1 MSDNW
6 WEAAP
11 LDRENDQPKQKSD
24 DWWQAAPVAEEPGA
38 AIPKNQTQGYQ
49 ETPAGG
55 MGAEVPP
62 ATSESE
68 TPAAQPTFGEQIGD
82 FARGTQRGAVN
93 TTGTM
98 IKGLSTKGLSDPG
111 DVLPI
116 LQELESA
123 PNWSQQELA
132 DFYQRASRKLARS
145 PALMRQLIG
154 GAGDL
159 AAGRAKSVA
168 DLPNLKKAFEDAIQ
182 DPRQT
187 EAYALGQSI
196 QEWARE
202 NYPADPRLQGK
213 FQTQVAEGLGS
224 IGPFLAAGILPGG
237 QGFAAGAGILAG
249 QGEALQNAVDAI
261 EKGEKLSRKQLLD
274 ATGFGSLPGATES
287 IPIET
292 LLERIPKPKWAE
304 ALGSI
309 GRIAAQAA
317 IEGGQEAVQQ
327 VGQNLIS
334 KYVYRP
340 DQAISEGVGEAAAV
354 GAVVGGGLQ
363 ATKDAGGAAVDLVR
377 PARETK
383 SDAEPQKA
391 TGFGRKRIEQTVNV
405 DAKGDPQ
412 AVSRVAPTARPDREF
427 EVDKRAQQIKD
438 RQAQAILGEAGYTKD
453 QIREMNADEFT
464 AAMQEA
470 ADAGI
475 EAPTRE
481 PSGDIAAQITDLQNP
496 QHPRGGVYLPRSTVE
511 HMRKTGQ
518 LDNALKAGR
527 PIEDFDGRGGILIA
541 RDERVQQ
548 MATQAKAKG
557 VPLQRIIGVVTQA
570 GQGKPTN
577 GDTVI
582 QQRDEAGN
590 VTRETLTTSGEAQ
603 GVMQEFA
610 APGRQVVQMTPDEAL
625 IDREDR
631 AAQELT
637 GRKEAPAKVETP
649 DDLATAAQQ
658 ADTQPTEAQKKAGNY
673 KHAHVNVQGLDIAIE
688 NPKGSVRSGV
698 DQDGEAWETTM
709 PAHYGRIKRT
719 TGADG
724 DQVDV
729 YLGDDLQSEV
739 VYIVDQIDPKTGKF
753 DEHKVVMGASSMP
766 AAMSLYEGGFSDG
779 TGMDRIGG
787 IKALSM
793 PQFKE
798 WLKGDTSAPASG
810 KAVQTRDAKPGA
822 AQDAEII
829 EAAPQDVAPEL
840 AEQPAPANETRME
853 AGSEVG
859 DGGTARADQPRQGR
873 GDAQPS
879 AAEQPAASQNE
890 LFEPFREYLKSGKS
904 LAPDKVAEALGT
916 DIKKAAGLLQEAV
929 KNGGVRYTKSG
940 KFQRIGTSNKPMGL
954 IEALTRAGG
963 IRDQDGELAAMDLD
977 KQFGPGGRLVR
988 KNGGMTLDEA
998 REWAV
1003 DNGYIADTP
1012 WAGNETRTTTRDLL
1026 DAIREDAAGN
1036 KQVREQDV
1044 SRQQDIDRQDRERQY
1059 AEQFNSPAERAIV
1072 KAHGVNFMGE
1082 LDEWL
1087 KGAGLTLD
1095 SIPAADLD
1103 RAAELVSEG
1112 MDIEA
1117 AVERSFIEAVEADTG
1132 VEYDADEIPFDTG
1145 PRDETLPTD
1154 PFEDGEERRPGREED
1169 QRPAAQEAPAGRR
1182 EDGQGD
1188 GEGQQQEVTSETGAD
1203 GKAQSVILGTEQ
1215 DVKGALQN
1223 KADAGL
1229 KAKADQK
1236 PMDDGLFGD
1245 SMNQGDL
1252 LDTAKNVPLLR
1263 APSAD
1268 LAKEAVLRS
1277 TKEGRR
1283 TVADPDS
1290 GNINWLIDNGYA
1302 EPETARKR
1310 AKLRLTDKGQR
1321 ELARLEELSGY
1332 AQGQR
1337 DRQFA
1342 KQVAKPAAQK
1352 GMASKNV
1359 AKLLHQMGLDQAVM
1373 EGDNFQRRIPNP
1385 PYMDLVIER
1394 LPDPVSGQI
1403 LSFAHYYEQN
1413 GDLVNDGEMIYQI
1426 GKDGQLTLSET
1437 ISSGGYQSDTADHTF
1452 ARIFSKNLL
1461 DQGFG
1466 KVKAA
1471 PDVDAMIDAAI
1482 DDVFTS
1488 PRDPLQAEIE
1498 VDLETSGAYRTEK
1511 GSEHIL
1517 VTPSWKNA
1525 TGFQVSY
1532 FQNREPMKIVDV
1544 ETSASELSSV
1554 VRQFGKGFKRREP
1567 AYGRNSGGLERAL
1580 NTAKEAE
1587 KELERRGKKT
1597 VKQSAASAA
1606 RNVGQGL
1613 SEVLSGLNALF
1624 NDPNKLGSGPSF
1636 DEDTYRKALPHFR
1649 SGVAHFAEAGR
1660 DIAQMVRSLVQFLAS
1675 NGMDRPAI
1683 ERMKPYIAR
1692 FITDVQAG
1700 KETID
1705 VPGSD
1710 RNLEQDSGGATAED
1724 GVGQAGVSSA
1734 AGTDGRS
1741 ATAGGSPNYPRN
1753 ERADPSSSVSESDAP
1768 AVGDRGDLAIPD
1780 PEPEPEPFNPADR
1793 DGERGSDAGV
1803 EGLPAERVTAE
1814 QVVETA
1820 SNSPDLEVRRRQQA
1834 KAESTKVVPQD
1845 AANIAET
1852 LPMLYEGQRDD
1863 VLKVENRFAEADG
1876 MLLTNGTG
1884 TGKTFSGL
1892 GVIKRFAKQGKKNV
1906 LIIAPSQGILEAW
1919 VKAAKDLKLDISVL
1933 DSTSTAGDGLVATT
1947 YANLGQNRHLADR
1960 EWDLAVSDEAHSLL
1974 QNADG
1979 EATSALKNF
1988 RAITRHPRGDYERAI
2003 MLHRDLYG
2011 KIEDLTAQIEA
2022 RRAAN
2027 PDATVDDLED
2037 RRGVLYQQFEEK
2049 RKQVQADMQ
2058 AKPRSKALFLSATP
2072 FAHHFTLDWAE
2083 GYLFDYPKDGDPG
2096 AYNAGDGR
2104 DRFFIENFGYRMR
2117 YNKLTKPESDVNLDI
2132 MEREFHDRLAKSGA
2146 LSGRI
2151 LEVDR
2156 DYDRKFVN
2164 VVDSKGKLID
2174 QGFKWLSDNRMNALS
2189 EVYRKRF
2196 DYLARA
2202 RLLEAMK
2209 AKGSADYLQKNL
2221 DMGRKVVVF
2230 HNYNEGGGFT
2240 VFPATENDAEIVTRV
2255 DGKEVK
2261 TSLKEQY
2268 QKFLAANPYVADLNF
2283 SDYQAPPAELKRMF
2297 GDRVAIYNGT
2307 VSKKQRS
2314 DALKAFNEKG
2324 SGIDLLVVQAD
2335 AGSAGLSA
2343 HDTEGDTPRVLL
2355 NLGLPTKPT
2364 QAIQQEGRIYRDGQA
2379 SDAMFRYMNTGTGW
2393 ERSAFA
2399 STIAQRAGT
2408 AENLGMGNL
2417 ARTLK
2422 ESFITAYEESDTYPP
2437 GHEGEG
2443 TGGKAADRALRENV
2457 SDFERA
2463 KTHYFGQQ
2471 KKSGRRDQ
2479 REGTDYFAT
2488 PEPIGLKLV
2497 EFIRPRANDRMLEPS
2512 AGHGAIARYL
2522 PETTTNTIIEPSNEL
2537 LSRAQLRTPN
2547 AKPLQQ
2553 RFEDLNIVN
2562 KFDGIVMNPPFGSGG
2577 KTAVDHLA
2585 KAVTHLRNGGRVAAI
2600 IPTGPAADKKFDKW
2614 YEDVEGVY
2622 MVADIQLPQVTFK
2635 RAGTGVMT
2643 RIVVLEKQT
2652 DENVTPPQQIN
2663 RDYTKVE
2670 DINDLFDR
2678 IEQVELAERAVPET
2692 QEFEVPPDGPFTAGG
2707 IDFNLDAKNGADVAE
2722 VKSFIGG
2729 KFKYVVGVGE
2739 KHGGTWNGRASQF
2752 EFTSPGARAEFLQDL
2767 EANPEPAPVEAP
2779 SGVKFDLNETMH
2791 AKTGAKLWVAS
2802 ISERVERDVYTAILE
2817 VAKRHGGYY
2826 STYRGRGA
2834 IPGFQF
2840 KSEETRQRF
2849 IDEMQGKDG
2858 RPSAAMMPRSAPM
2871 QARIDPAPLFYSAL
2885 ERAVEG
2891 MQQPRGPKT
2900 QWMAMIRKA
2909 PGVKPEEIEW
2919 TGVEQWLAE
2928 QSGTITKEQVL
2939 DYIRANQIDV
2949 QEVVKGGVR
2958 AEMST
2963 YDMLDEMSD
2972 EDIVDEAYRYWGT
2985 DKDDIREDLE
2995 RDRDG
3000 TLAEL
3005 AREIDE
3011 VGARAGFTD
3020 GEDTKFEKYQLPGGE
3035 GYREMLLT
3043 LPEKDTVITEP
3054 SVSPDGWGTT
3064 DGGTQ
3069 GIVRRGDHG
3078 NDYRSGHWD
3087 EPNVLAHVRFNE
3099 RVEEAPYTAEEQAAI
3114 DARKAAQPEVNR
3126 LGNELA
3132 RAITDRTRERDIIL
3146 EQKREELRLKVRA
3159 GEIRIPEMQRQLDEL
3174 TFGSGAV
3181 ETEALKRQR
3190 EIQDRYD
3197 ALRDSL
3203 PPMPKRKTTRTL
3215 FIEEIQSDWH
3225 QQGRKRGY
3233 SREKLDTT
3241 GWRAWEDSLGFWNVM
3256 DVNGNDMGSYSAPNA
3271 EGAILM
3277 ASSVPKNNTVPDA
3290 PFKTTWPELA
3300 FKRMLRWAVDNGY
3313 DRIAWTPGDVQAER
3327 YDLSKQISEVVF
3339 DDNAS
3344 TGIGRPRM
3352 DGAPS
3357 RGVLQAYDLDG
3368 KRIINE
3374 NIAPEQLP
3382 DYIGKEVADK
3392 LLNAAPVEANSTGL
3406 GVRRR
3411 ILSGLDIQVGGEGMR
3426 GFYDQILPKTVNKLV
3441 KKWGGKVGTTKITP
3455 QLIRQNDGMWTNEDR
3470 TRLWAT
3476 EAEAQAKSAV
3486 DVWSLDITDA
3496 MRDAAK
3502 AGLPLFLKPDERL
3515 NSNPL
3520 HQRVIPERELNML
3533 ADELQKVA
3541 QRVLGRSL
3549 REVQYVGA
3557 DRVPNADAFGQ
3568 YDFATGIIRVALLG
3582 PMRPDT
3588 VLRHEAIH
3596 ALRRSGVI
3604 TRPEYAILERK
3615 AKQWRKEYEIE
3626 DRYRQYFEENRSW
3639 YDDERLIEDHM
3650 NEEAI
3655 AEAFSDYH
3663 VHRAAIEDS
3672 RIRKIFDKLAR
3683 FLEQV
3688 RNMLAGHGFTSADQI
3703 FADIEEGRIGARTPR
3718 AQQPSARP
3726 IYASD
3731 RPEPVRPAPVPQNTM
3746 ANEAQLMQAA
3756 PDITQTPAFKEW
3768 FGDSKVVDAE
3778 GKPLVVYH
3786 GTAEDFVAFQ
3796 DFTGGQDGIYFS
3808 ANPSVASE
3816 YAEFRSDAVDN
3827 TDYVG
3832 APGGSV
3838 MPTYLAIQNP
3848 LVVTDIPWFEADAY
3862 QEAIDRA
3869 KDEGRDGVIFRNV
3882 EDGPE
3887 GRTVPADTYVVFSPN
3902 QIKSV
3907 FNRGT
3912 FDSSDPRIMY
3922 QLPRNM
3928 VRLGDK
3934 IDNML
3939 LRTSGD
3945 LKEFAHK
3952 ARRAMQDRFIDVKR
3966 LQERLQEITGEKIPE
3981 FQDVYLT
3988 ESLYYGKTAKRLD
4001 DMREE
4006 WFEPLMA
4013 KIQSHN
4019 LTLEEV
4025 NEFLYARH
4033 AKERNERIASINPN
4047 MQEAGSGMSDAEA
4060 DAVMEAFARRNR
4072 MEALED
4078 VAGDVDRLI
4087 DQSRRDML
4095 KDGLISQEQYDQ
4107 WREYDYYVPLR
4118 GWEADPNK
4126 DGEADKPR
4134 IGRRFDIRGKETKQ
4148 ALGRRSKADSPLA
4161 YVMMQAQQSVIRGEK
4176 NRVGKSFLRLVQ
4188 ANPDKTMW
4196 EIHPRKRERFINK
4209 TTGLVQERWVAEDWG
4224 DDILSVKIGG
4234 NPTFIKIKDP
4244 DIAKAMKG
4252 LGADNMGAIGR
4263 TLHKFNRFL
4272 SFMSTQA
4279 NPEFVLT
4286 NLARDLQTAAVNLAE
4301 NDIKGLQKSVLRDV
4315 PKAMQGIW
4323 QGVQGKRDTEWSKY
4337 YHEFADA
4344 GGKIGFFGLDTIEDH
4359 KKQMDKELQK
4369 LRPGAPQKA
4378 WNVIEHIGKRY
4389 ISDANTSV
4397 ENALRLST
4405 YVNARRSG
4413 LTKAKAASL
4422 ARELT
4427 VNFNRRGEW
4436 GTMANALYLFYNAG
4450 IQGSVRMIQALR
4462 HPKVQKLAFGI
4473 TASAFMLDIFN
4484 RWMAGD
4490 DDDGENF
4497 YDKIPFWEKERNLI
4511 MMLPGGNGQYLKFP
4525 LPWGYNV
4532 FHVVGQ
4538 QTAASMFGKETPGSA
4553 AFNVGKTALNA
4564 FNPIGGSDRIERML
4578 SPTILDPFVDLG
4590 ANKDYLDRKI
4600 MPEDYPGQVAS
4611 PDSEKYWN
4619 TVNPQ
4624 WKWVA
4629 KKLNELTGGNEVRP
4643 GAIDIS
4649 PETLEYWT
4657 EFIAGG
4663 AGAFLARSNNFITKL
4678 VTGEDIEAYQVPFT
4692 RRFYGSPSKYADMQ
4706 AYYDLRDRVRL
4717 TEKEFKLFRERSR
4730 IEEGRA
4736 LQKTPEFKMVNS
4748 IKQADNQLR
4757 QLRKQIRALRAD
4769 EKLKDA
4775 VKRQRIERLE
4785 DRMLRIMEA
4794 ARGRYNTLKE

>member
-11 LDRENDQPKQKSD
+11 LDRENDKQKSD
-24 DWWQAAPVAEEPGA
+24 DWWQAAPVAEDPGA

-116 LQELESA
+116 LQDLENA

-292 LLERIPKPKWAE
+292 LLDRIPKPKWAE

-391 TGFGRKRIEQTVNV
+391 TSFGRKRIEQTVNV
-405 DAKGDPQ
+405 DAKGDPK

-438 RQAQAILGEAGYTKD
+438 RQAQAILGEAGYTKE

-481 PSGDIAAQITDLQNP
+481 PSGDIAAQITDLQDP

-527 PIEDFDGRGGILIA
+527 PVEDFDGRGGILIA

-548 MATQAKAKG
+548 MATQAKANG
-557 VPLQRIIGVVTQA
+557 VPLQRIIGAVTQA
-570 GQGKPTN
+570 GQGKPTD

-753 DEHKVVMGASSMP
+753 DEHKVVMGTSSMP
-766 AAMSLYEGGFSDG
+766 AAMSLYDGGFSDG

-829 EAAPQDVAPEL
+829 EAAPQDASPEL
-840 AEQPAPANETRME
+840 AQQPAPTDEIRME
-853 AGSEVG
+853 AGAEVG
-859 DGGTARADQPRQGR
+859 DGGAARADQPRQSGS
-873 GDAQPS
+873 DAQPS
-879 AAEQPAASQNE
+879 PAEQPAASQNE

-904 LAPDKVAEALGT
+904 LAPDKVAEALNT
-916 DIKKAAGLLQEAV
+916 NLRTAAGLLQEAV

-963 IRDQDGELAAMDLD
+963 IRDQGGELAAMDLD

-988 KNGGMTLDEA
+988 RNGGMTLDEA

-1012 WAGNETRTTTRDLL
+1012 WAGNESRTTTRDLL

-1036 KQVREQDV
+1036 KQVREQDI
-1044 SRQQDIDRQDRERQY
+1044 SRQQEIEQQERERQY
-1059 AEQFNSPAERAIV
+1059 AEQFNSPAELAII
-1072 KAHGVNFMGE
+1072 KAHGLNFMGE

-1087 KGAGLTLD
+1087 KGSGLTLD
-1095 SIPAADLD
+1095 NIPAADLD

-1154 PFEDGEERRPGREED
+1154 PFEGGAERRPGREED
-1169 QRPAAQEAPAGRR
+1169 RRSAAQEAATGPR

-1188 GEGQQQEVTSETGAD
+1188 GEGGQQKVADTETGAD
-1203 GKAQSVILGTEQ
+1203 GKAQAVIPGAEQ

-1245 SMNQGDL
+1245 SMNQDDL
-1252 LDTAKNVPLLR
+1252 LDAAKGSPLFR
-1263 APSAD
+1263 SPGTD

-1277 TKEGRR
+1277 AKEGRR
-1283 TVADPDS
+1283 TVAAPDS

-1332 AQGQR
+1332 AQGRR
-1337 DRQFA
+1337 DRQA
-1342 KQVAKPAAQK
+1342 ATQVAKPAAQK

-1373 EGDNFQRRIPNP
+1373 EGDNFHRRIPNP

-1394 LPDPVSGQI
+1394 LADPVSGQI
-1403 LSFAHYYEQN
+1403 LSFAHYYEQA

-1426 GKDGQLTLSET
+1426 GKDGQITLSET

-1471 PDVDAMIDAAI
+1471 PDVEAMIDAAI
-1482 DDVFTS
+1482 EDVFAKPDVKPATS
-1488 PRDPLQAEIE
+1488 WVLRNKATGE
-1498 VDLETSGAYRTEK
+1498 VMMETSDRK
-1511 GSEHIL
+1511 
-1517 VTPSWKNA
+1517 K
-1525 TGFQVSY
+1525 
-1532 FQNREPMKIVDV
+1532 VD
-1544 ETSASELSSV
+1544 
-1554 VRQFGKGFKRREP
+1554 
-1567 AYGRNSGGLERAL
+1567 AL
-1580 NTAKEAE
+1580 NTAKYEAVPINE
-1587 KELERRGKKT
+1587 HLASINTPERRKT
-1597 VKQSAASAA
+1597 AEAATSAA
-1606 RNVGQGL
+1606 RNVGRGL
-1613 SEVLSGLNALF
+1613 NEVLNGLNALF

-1649 SGVAHFAEAGR
+1649 AGVAHFAEAGR

-1710 RNLEQDSGGATAED
+1710 GNLEQDSGGATAED
-1724 GVGQAGVSSA
+1724 GVGQAVVSSA

-1753 ERADPSSSVSESDAP
+1753 ERADPSSSVSQSDAP
-1768 AVGDRGDLAIPD
+1768 PVGGRGDLAIPD

-1814 QVVETA
+1814 QVAETA

-1919 VKAAKDLKLDISVL
+1919 VKAAKDLKLNISVL
-1933 DSTSTAGDGLVATT
+1933 DSTTTAGDGLVATT

-1960 EWDLAVSDEAHSLL
+1960 EWDLLVSDEAHSLL

-1988 RAITRHPRGDYERAI
+1988 RAITRHPRGDYERTI
-2003 MLHRDLYG
+2003 MLHRDLYA

-2022 RRAAN
+2022 RQAAN
-2027 PDATVDDLED
+2027 PEAAIDDLED
-2037 RRGVLYQQFEEK
+2037 RRGALYQQFEEK

-2083 GYLFDYPKDGDPG
+2083 GYLFDYPKGGDPS

-2240 VFPATENDAEIVTRV
+2240 VFPASENDAEIVTRV

-2283 SDYQAPPAELKRMF
+2283 SDYQAPPAEIKRMF

-2324 SGIDLLVVQAD
+2324 SGIDLIVVQAD

-2443 TGGKAADRALRENV
+2443 TGGKATDRALRENV

-2652 DENVTPPQQIN
+2652 DENVTPLQQIN

-2707 IDFNLDAKNGADVAE
+2707 IDFHLDAKNGADVAE

-2849 IDEMQGKDG
+2849 IDEMQGKG
-2858 RPSAAMMPRSAPM
+2858 GPPSAAMMPRSAPM
-2871 QARIDPAPLFYSAL
+2871 QPRIDPAPLFYSAL

-2909 PGVKPEEIEW
+2909 PGVKQEEIEW

-2949 QEVVKGGVR
+2949 QEVVKGGAVSMDTIAKNMGYGGWNDSLTPEQK
-2958 AEMST
+2958 AEVEAA
-2963 YDMLDEMSD
+2963 YDAQQAQPNAMRKY
-2972 EDIVDEAYRYWGT
+2972 A
-2985 DKDDIREDLE
+2985 
-2995 RDRDG
+2995 
-3000 TLAEL
+3000 
-3005 AREIDE
+3005 
-3011 VGARAGFTD
+3011 
-3020 GEDTKFEKYQLPGGE
+3020 KYQLPGGE

-3043 LPEKDTVITEP
+3043 LPSGEGSKPYEVLRQKRDSLRSRKLGEMLESGRTVQDELYAIDRQMDALKDAAYT
-3054 SVSPDGWGTT
+3054 SS
-3064 DGGTQ
+3064 
-3069 GIVRRGDHG
+3069 
-3078 NDYRSGHWD
+3078 HWD

-3099 RVEEAPYTAEEQAAI
+3099 R
-3114 DARKAAQPEVNR
+3114 AQPIEVAAS
-3126 LGNELA
+3126 LE
-3132 RAITDRTRERDIIL
+3132 DIGRRMAAAVGTSDPKNL
-3146 EQKREELRLKVRA
+3146 
-3159 GEIRIPEMQRQLDEL
+3159 
-3174 TFGSGAV
+3174 GSGAAAAAIRAGAV
-3181 ETEALKRQR
+3181 TESEAAAYAGSKGWRTDLKT
-3190 EIQDRYD
+3190 
-3197 ALRDSL
+3197 
-3203 PPMPKRKTTRTL
+3203 TTRTL
-3215 FIEEIQSDWH
+3215 LIEEIQSDWH
-3225 QQGRKRGY
+3225 QDGRKRGY
-3233 SREKLDTT
+3233 ARP
-3241 GWRAWEDSLGFWNVM
+3241 
-3256 DVNGNDMGSYSAPNA
+3256 GSNEPD
-3271 EGAILM
+3271 
-3277 ASSVPKNNTVPDA
+3277 PVPDA

-3327 YDLSKQISEVVF
+3327 YDLSKQISKIEY

-3344 TGIGRPRM
+3344 TGMGRAKM
-3352 DGAPS
+3352 DGPPS
-3357 RGVLQAYDLDG
+3357 AGILTAYDHDG
-3368 KRIINE
+3368 NE
-3374 NIAPEQLP
+3374 VIDRRVEPDQLP
-3382 DYIGKEVADK
+3382 GLIGKDVAEK
-3392 LLNAAPVEANSTGL
+3392 LLNQSPVEALVAGIP
-3406 GVRRR
+3406 RRR
-3411 ILSGLDIQVGGEGMR
+3411 RALSGLELQVGGEGMR

-3441 KKWGGKVGTTKITP
+3441 KKWGGKVEVQDIGYAGFGTNPWRASRYMPTLGREQDIAAGETREDMMDRLRMAG
-3455 QLIRQNDGMWTNEDR
+3455 QLEPDGTFTGNIRREKGLE
-3470 TRLWAT
+3470 
-3476 EAEAQAKSAV
+3476 
-3486 DVWSLDITDA
+3486 VWSLTITDA

-3520 HQRVIPERELNML
+3520 HQRVVPERELNML
-3533 ADELQKVA
+3533 SDELQKIA

-3626 DRYRQYFEENRSW
+3626 DRYRQYFEENRYW
-3639 YDDERLIEDHM
+3639 YDDERLIEDHL

-3703 FADIEEGRIGARTPR
+3703 FADIEEGRIGSRTPR

-3756 PDITQTPAFKEW
+3756 RDVTQTPVFKEW
-3768 FGDSKVVDAE
+3768 FGDSKVVDAN

-3786 GTAEDFVAFQ
+3786 GTVGDIDEFADLTGRQGFYFAEDPAYANVFAGATGKDAPAF
-3796 DFTGGQDGIYFS
+3796 G
-3808 ANPSVASE
+3808 NNVLPV
-3816 YAEFRSDAVDN
+3816 
-3827 TDYVG
+3827 
-3832 APGGSV
+3832 
-3838 MPTYLAIQNP
+3838 YLSMQNP
-3848 LVVTDIPWFEADAY
+3848 ADLSVPNEGLAAELDTVGYAGFRLLDTDVQDRWELFDGYSDLREALEKLGY
-3862 QEAIDRA
+3862 
-3869 KDEGRDGVIFRNV
+3869 DGVKLREPDYN
-3882 EDGPE
+3882 
-3887 GRTVPADTYVVFSPN
+3887 GRPYASWMVFSPN

-3907 FNRGT
+3907 HNRGT

-3922 QLPRNM
+3922 QMPRNM

-3988 ESLYYGKTAKRLD
+3988 ESLYYGKTGKRLD

-4072 MEALED
+4072 IEALED

-4279 NPEFVLT
+4279 NPEFVMT
-4286 NLARDLQTAAVNLAE
+4286 NLARDLQTAAINLAE
-4301 NDIKGLQKSVLRDV
+4301 NNIKGLQKSVLRDV
-4315 PKAMQGIW
+4315 PKAMQGVW

-4450 IQGSVRMIQALR
+4450 IQGSVRMFQALR

-4553 AFNVGKTALNA
+4553 AFNMGKTALNA

-4624 WKWVA
+4624 WKWVT

-4643 GAIDIS
+4643 GAIDVS

-4663 AGAFLARSNNFITKL
+4663 AGAFVARSNNFITKL

-4785 DRMLRIMEA
+4785 DRMLRIMEEA
-4794 ARGRYNTLKE
+4794 EDGITP